1 MSLKFH
7 VIRYLTIFFVS
18 FRFVSFRFVS
28 WNTVSPFNAI
38 YMGNQMAN
46 YGGRYIKFE
55 FGETFETTVAT
66 QLDTTIVR
74 RFETDTIFPNFF
86 LNP

>member
-1 MSLKFH
+1 MKSNQSYAC
-7 VIRYLTIFFVS
+7 VISYYI

-55 FGETFETTVAT
+55 FGETFETTVALKSRVNVELSST
-66 QLDTTIVR
+66 R
-74 RFETDTIFPNFF
+74 R
-86 LNP
+86 